1 MSRFSLKFQQIVE
14 DEQDAN
20 FISRLHGGKLN
31 IIPWPVIES
40 KDFYKLFPTL
50 KRRLDQQVVTHKA
63 AGEFLHLM
71 KTLMAKLKANDWETM
86 ASHRAQLLLTMLPTA
101 LALGS
106 QDDLESEPLK
116 NLDTDVAWIYLIRTP
131 DFSSPPLGIC
141 KKGLIPEA
149 QWVEELSEFLE
160 ELVDMRIRHAGH
172 ASIMELHR
180 TLESAVI
187 DLKGSVQLCRMQC
200 ASCQLLCIQNR
211 LHDGPHDCQTEHACT
226 QVCEFCA
233 ELEEESDEGK
243 VKKCSMTAG
252 HSGKHVCAVSLHLC
266 GAPCKLLGK
275 SGCLEECSKVSGHED
290 EEHHCAASVHAC
302 GEVIWKFLK
311 ARVTPDSQTAPSSAI
326 CRLRPWQ
333 MVLSIHAK
341 GDAEFQVI
349 SSMIATNATH
359 NTVLFLASC
368 ADDCARVQIIST
380 HSNPMP
386 FIFVDTTP
394 QSIQATFN
402 GMHECF
408 QYTKYSQVANRLKC
422 VKTIPP
428 GQLKHDGSHAHSL
441 DDTVIHYCEE
451 RCASCEY
458 FCTLPLGHSEQEH
471 QTRHGSMSN
480 VRWSID
486 GPDEEGLEVEGRRF
500 STNDEGAPMMCNLV
514 CQAGNPEIQ
523 HSARKIQPDPDRP
536 KDFLTH
542 NLFWKRSG
550 FKDPYSREEQVNF
563 AKCDSMCSGSEHFAT
578 PGKPAQPSY
587 CTLPL
592 FHPPVYQGDTQDKQG
607 YISHDGHKFTC
618 RNPAVMQ
625 QAFHVIFL
633 IDRSASMREQDRQPL
648 DTSAVYMRIVEAG
661 LDNRLGA
668 VCAALYSFWTARIAA
683 SGQSRFTH
691 RDSYSIVMHD
701 QYTETVCENDLAS
714 SPDELLEMLLTQY
727 PARGN
732 SFNKAIKAAQE
743 IMERWWSPDRLPV
756 VVFLSDGIAAVTD
769 RVVRSLFRSAKYM
782 GGGLSLHAISFGPS
796 AKSGCLRRMIEVAL
810 DEQGESA
817 VPSDFH
823 EALESVQLA
832 QTFLGIANSLR
843 KPRGALMQV
852 ISTTRGADFDLLIN
866 MQENKP
872 FICQHAVPID
882 RYIHP

>member
-1 MSRFSLKFQQIVE
+1 MFSCAFW
-14 DEQDAN
+14 
-20 FISRLHGGKLN
+20 G
-31 IIPWPVIES
+31 
-40 KDFYKLFPTL
+40 
-50 KRRLDQQVVTHKA
+50 
-63 AGEFLHLM
+63 
-71 KTLMAKLKANDWETM
+71 
-86 ASHRAQLLLTMLPTA
+86 QLLHRQEHPC
-101 LALGS
+101 S
-106 QDDLESEPLK
+106 Q
-116 NLDTDVAWIYLIRTP
+116 R
-131 DFSSPPLGIC
+131 C
-141 KKGLIPEA
+141 
-149 QWVEELSEFLE
+149 
-160 ELVDMRIRHAGH
+160 
-172 ASIMELHR
+172 
-180 TLESAVI
+180 SAP
-187 DLKGSVQLCRMQC
+187 G
-200 ASCQLLCIQNR
+200 
-211 LHDGPHDCQTEHACT
+211 
-226 QVCEFCA
+226 VCE
-233 ELEEESDEGK
+233 
-243 VKKCSMTAG
+243 
-252 HSGKHVCAVSLHLC
+252 
-266 GAPCKLLGK
+266 
-275 SGCLEECSKVSGHED
+275 
-290 EEHHCAASVHAC
+290 
-302 GEVIWKFLK
+302 I
-311 ARVTPDSQTAPSSAI
+311 
-326 CRLRPWQ
+326 
-333 MVLSIHAK
+333 
-341 GDAEFQVI
+341 
-349 SSMIATNATH
+349 
-359 NTVLFLASC
+359 
-368 ADDCARVQIIST
+368 
-380 HSNPMP
+380 
-386 FIFVDTTP
+386 DTTP

-514 CQAGNPEIQ
+514 CQALGRHVHIDYCRAENAATCRGNPEIQ

-550 FKDPYSREEQVNF
+550 
-563 AKCDSMCSGSEHFAT
+563 SEHFAT
-578 PGKPAQPSY
+578 PGKPAQPSH

-592 FHPPVYQGDTQDKQG
+592 FHPPMYQGDAQDKQG

-625 QAFHVIFL
+625 QAFHVCVTIQQ
-633 IDRSASMREQDRQPL
+633 SASMREQDRQPL

-668 VCAALYSFWTARIAA
+668 VCAALYNFWTARVAA
-683 SGQSRFTH
+683 SNHSRFTH

-701 QYTETVCENDLAS
+701 QYTETVCENDFMS

-727 PARGN
+727 PERGN
-732 SFNKAIKAAQE
+732 SFNKAIKAAQD
-743 IMERWWSPDRLPV
+743 IMERWWSTNRLPV
-756 VVFLSDGIAAVTD
+756 VVFLSDGIAAVSD
-769 RVVRSLFRSAKYM
+769 RVVRSLFRSAKSM

-823 EALESVQLA
+823 EALESVSRRTL
-832 QTFLGIANSLR
+832 
-843 KPRGALMQV
+843 
-852 ISTTRGADFDLLIN
+852 
-866 MQENKP
+866 
-872 FICQHAVPID
+872 
-882 RYIHP
+882 